1 MISIVIPTYMGASNL
16 LVLVDRLNSV
26 MTNLKDDYEIIF
38 INDNSPDQ
46 TKEILETQCASNYK
60 IKLITLSRNFGQQAA
75 ISAGLDFAAG
85 DAVIIMDDDL
95 QDPPEF
101 IPELINIWKEGY
113 DIVYAVRT
121 KRKESLIKRIGY
133 NLFYRLLNGLSENRI
148 PKNAGDFS
156 ILDRKVVDILRK
168 MPEIERFNRGLRSWI
183 GFKQI
188 GVTCEREA
196 RYMGQPAYNLRKT
209 IKLALDGIVSFS
221 NFPLRIASIVG
232 FIVST
237 LSFFGF
243 LFTLF
248 QKFISIYYPNNP
260 ISVWEGFSTIVLS
273 ILFLGGV
280 QLLMIGI
287 LGEYIGRIFK
297 EVKNRPKY
305 IVQEKININ

>member
-1 MISIVIPTYMGASNL
+1 MGDSNL

-101 IPELINIWKEGY
+101 IPELINNWKEGN

-133 NLFYRLLNGLSENRI
+133 NLYYRLLHGLSENKI

-168 MPEIERFNRGLRSWI
+168 MPEKERFNRGLRSWI

-273 ILFLGGV
+273 VLFLGGV

-287 LGEYIGRIFK
+287 LGEYIGRIFI